1 MLTALK
7 TAQSGYTQRKMVKI
21 MEDVQ
26 VKYDQSVRNSVGN
39 IIQFAYG
46 GDNIDP
52 TETISTKEGQSI
64 YNIPRLVD
72 KLNLQ
77 YENKQ

>member
-1 MLTALK
+1 
-7 TAQSGYTQRKMVKI
+7 MVKI

-46 GDNIDP
+46 GDNLDP
-52 TETISTKEGQSI
+52 CETISTKEGQGFC
-64 YNIPRLVD
+64 NIQRLVEQ
-72 KLNLQ
+72 LNLNHEHQ
-77 YENKQ
+77 